1 MTDMNDRSDAIL
13 KRQAAE
19 RGFEAHVAVF
29 LAATAMLAGVRALL
43 GARPV
48 WPVRTM
54 LWWGMGLAFHRWSLR
69 RAMVAEDEICDR
81 GVVLGGPTRRTLG

>member
-1 MTDMNDRSDAIL
+1 MTDLNGRRDAVL

-19 RGFEAHVAVF
+19 RAFGTHVATY
-29 LAATAMLAGVRALL
+29 LAVNAMLAGVRALT

-54 LWWGMGLAFHRWSLR
+54 LWWGIGLAFHGWSLR
-69 RAMVAEDEICDR
+69 RETVAEAEIRETIVDFS
-81 GVVLGGPTRRTLG
+81 GPTGRTPG